1 MNSSIWVS
9 GDIPRL
15 DGCIPSCA
23 TPAATRLV
31 SFVRGP
37 PRGDATMCR
46 EPIAPCGL
54 QALTEG
60 DRYASEN

>member
-1 MNSSIWVS
+1 MNGIWVS

-15 DGCIPSCA
+15 DGRMPSCG
-23 TPAATRLV
+23 TPAATRLM
-31 SFVRGP
+31 SSVRGAW
-37 PRGDATMCR
+37 RGGAAMCR

-54 QALTEG
+54 PALTMG